1 MLFGVAARLRP
12 YGGYKISVMPAKAGT
27 HLLTLMHAPTE
38 EAHDGAPLARGVTIE
53 SYANAAFNS
62 FFV

>member
-1 MLFGVAARLRP
+1 MLFGGAARLRL

-38 EAHDGAPLARGVTIE
+38 EAHDGPPLARG
-53 SYANAAFNS
+53 
-62 FFV
+62 